1 MSVTLSQSS
10 RWFARPL
17 ALVIAVLLT
26 VVVATGF
33 LGLRYWQERQAANL
47 AHERSRQVLETLDRL
62 KTIIADVEAQRR
74 GYLLTLDPSYLK
86 AYGVSDE
93 SVRRD
98 AQALQALVA
107 GDPLQNHR
115 AGHLALTVAAK
126 LREID
131 DIVKT
136 AQTSSG
142 PAALAMIRSLDEI
155 RSQIDQMVDHERFL
169 LVDQERRAEALEQRK
184 AWLIA
189 TAIVIVAVL
198 AGVALALARL
208 EAIRRRKAIAEN
220 VTLQGD
226 LLARD
231 KKIRRLVDANIV
243 GIIIWEVEGRILEA
257 NDEFLRMVGYDREDL
272 TAGRLHRTTLTPPE
286 WRDRD
291 ARTVAELKRIGT
303 AQPFEKE
310 YLRKDGS
317 RVPVLIGGAM
327 FEEGTSQGVG
337 FVLDLTERK
346 RAVEALRQ
354 SEERFRTLVQFS
366 FDVYW
371 ETDAQH
377 RFIHQEFA
385 ESLADAPEVGS
396 EIGKTRWEVPYLEP
410 DEEAWRKHRET
421 LDAHLPFRDFE
432 LARPAP
438 DGSKRYVSVSGL
450 PVFDET
456 GRFVGYRGVGRH
468 ITERRRAEEA
478 LRAMQAELAHANRVT
493 TMGELSASIAHEVN
507 QPIAA
512 TVTNAQAALRWLRAQ
527 PPDLDEVRASLS
539 RIVED
544 GKRAGN
550 VIGGIR
556 ALINK
561 VPPRK
566 DRFDLNE
573 AILEMIALT
582 RSEVLKHGI
591 SLQTE
596 LAPGLPRVDG
606 DRTQLQQ
613 VILNLILN
621 AIEAMGGIDEG
632 TRELPDQHR
641 EGGRRRRARHGCAIP
656 ARAWTRRMWSAFS
669 RPSTR
674 RSPRAWA
681 WASLSA
687 GRWSRPTGEGCGRAR
702 MNLGA
707 PSFNLPCRCNETR
720 AFQPSTSGPIQ
731 PREMAA
737 SKSKTRSV
745 PALCS
750 RRPDTAQ
757 AWAVSEPLH
766 KVCA

>member
-17 ALVIAVLLT
+17 ALVVAVLLT

-33 LGLRYWQERQAANL
+33 LGFRYWQERQAADL
-47 AHERSRQVLETLDRL
+47 LFERGRQVLETLDRL
-62 KTIIADVEAQRR
+62 RTVIADVEAQRR

-107 GDPLQNHR
+107 SDPLQNHR

-131 DIVKT
+131 DIVNT
-136 AQTSSG
+136 ARTSSG

-169 LVDQERRAEALEQRK
+169 RVDQERRAEALERRK

-189 TAIVIVAVL
+189 TAVVVVAVL
-198 AGVALALARL
+198 AGAALALARF
-208 EAIRRRKAIAEN
+208 EARRRRKATEEN
-220 VTLQGD
+220 VQLQSD
-226 LLARD
+226 IEARD
-231 KKIRRLVDANIV
+231 RKIRRLVDANII
-243 GIIIWEVEGRILEA
+243 GIIIWEVDGRILEA

-272 TAGRLHRTTLTPPE
+272 TAGRLHRTQLTPPD
-286 WRDRD
+286 WRERD

-327 FEEGTSQGVG
+327 FEEGTNQGVG

-346 RAVEALRQ
+346 RAEEALRQ

-377 RFIHQEFA
+377 RFVHQEFA
-385 ESLADAPEVGS
+385 ESLADAPAWGA
-396 EIGKTRWEVPYLEP
+396 EIGRTRWEVPYLEP
-410 DEEAWRKHRET
+410 DAEAWRKHRET

-450 PVFDET
+450 PMFDER

-468 ITERRRAEEA
+468 ITERKRAEEA
-478 LRAMQAELAHANRVT
+478 LRSAQAELAHANRVAT
-493 TMGELSASIAHEVN
+493 LGQLTASVAHEVS

-512 TVTNAQAALRWLRAQ
+512 TVLNAQAAVRWLGAQ
-527 PPDLDEVRASLS
+527 PPNLGEVRQILGQ
-539 RIVED
+539 ITDD
-544 GKRAGN
+544 GKRAGD
-550 VIGGIR
+550 VIGWIR
-556 ALINK
+556 ALIK
-561 VPPRK
+561 KAPPRK
-566 DRFDLNE
+566 ESLEINQ
-573 AILEMIALT
+573 AILEVIALT
-582 RSEVLKHGI
+582 RGEAVQNGVWVRT
-591 SLQTE
+591 Q
-596 LAPGLPRVDG
+596 LAEGLPRIQA
-606 DRTQLQQ
+606 DRVQLQQ
-613 VILNLILN
+613 VILNLIIN
-621 AIEAMGGIDEG
+621 AIEAMNGASEG
-632 TRELPDQHR
+632 TRELLISTAADASNGVLVSLRDTGPGLDPASLEHLFDAFYTTKSSGLGMGLSICRSIIEAQ
-641 EGGRRRRARHGCAIP
+641 GGRIWADANKPCGAAFHFTLPLEKEETAAAEHAGPMP
-656 ARAWTRRMWSAFS
+656 A
-669 RPSTR
+669 
-674 RSPRAWA
+674 
-681 WASLSA
+681 
-687 GRWSRPTGEGCGRAR
+687 
-702 MNLGA
+702 
-707 PSFNLPCRCNETR
+707 
-720 AFQPSTSGPIQ
+720 
-731 PREMAA
+731 
-737 SKSKTRSV
+737 V
-745 PALCS
+745 
-750 RRPDTAQ
+750 
-757 AWAVSEPLH
+757 
-766 KVCA
+766 

>member
-1 MSVTLSQSS
+1 MSVTLSQFS

-17 ALVIAVLLT
+17 ALVIVLLLT
-26 VVVATGF
+26 VVAGTGF

-62 KTIIADVEAQRR
+62 KTVIADVEAQRR

-98 AQALQALVA
+98 AQALQALVV

-142 PAALAMIRSLDEI
+142 PAALALIRSLDEI
-155 RSQIDQMVDHERFL
+155 RVQIDQMVDHERFL
-169 LVDQERRAEALEQRK
+169 LVDQERRAEALEHRK
-184 AWLIA
+184 AWLIT
-189 TAIVIVAVL
+189 TAVVTVAVL
-198 AGVALALARL
+198 AVVALALARL

-220 VTLQGD
+220 VALHGD

-231 KKIRRLVDANIV
+231 KKIRRLVDSNIV

-257 NDEFLRMVGYDREDL
+257 NDEFLRIVGYDREDL
-272 TAGRLHRTTLTPPE
+272 ISGLLHRTAMTPPE

-291 ARTVAELKRIGT
+291 ARTVAELRRIGT

-327 FEEGTSQGVG
+327 FGEGTSQGVG

-346 RAVEALRQ
+346 RAIEALRQ

-385 ESLADAPEVGS
+385 ENLADAPELGS

-450 PVFDET
+450 PVFDDK
-456 GRFVGYRGVGRH
+456 GCFVGYRGVGRH
-468 ITERRRAEEA
+468 ITERRLAEEA
-478 LRAMQAELAHANRVT
+478 LRAVQAELAHANRVT
-493 TMGELSASIAHEVN
+493 AMGQLTASIAHEVN

-527 PPDLDEVRASLS
+527 PPDLGEVFDSLS

-550 VIGGIR
+550 VIAGIR

-573 AILEMIALT
+573 AVLETIALT
-582 RSEVLKHGI
+582 RSEVLNHGI
-591 SLQTE
+591 LLQTE
-596 LAPGLPRVDG
+596 FASRLPMVEG

-621 AIEAMGGIDEG
+621 AIEAMSGLDEGRRELRVTTETEADGGIRVTVRDSGPGLDTADVERVFTAFYTTKPEG
-632 TRELPDQHR
+632 MGMGLAICRSMVEAH
-641 EGGRRRRARHGCAIP
+641 GGRMWASANEPRGAVFQFTLPLERDESIP
-656 ARAWTRRMWSAFS
+656 ARRV
-669 RPSTR
+669 
-674 RSPRAWA
+674 
-681 WASLSA
+681 LSN
-687 GRWSRPTGEGCGRAR
+687 P
-702 MNLGA
+702 
-707 PSFNLPCRCNETR
+707 
-720 AFQPSTSGPIQ
+720 
-731 PREMAA
+731 AA
-737 SKSKTRSV
+737 
-745 PALCS
+745 
-750 RRPDTAQ
+750 
-757 AWAVSEPLH
+757 
-766 KVCA
+766 

>member
-1 MSVTLSQSS
+1 MSVTLSQFS

-17 ALVIAVLLT
+17 ALVIAALLT

-98 AQALQALVA
+98 AQALQALVSS
-107 GDPLQNHR
+107 DPLQNHR

-126 LREID
+126 LREVD

-142 PAALAMIRSLDEI
+142 PAAMAMIRSLDEI

-198 AGVALALARL
+198 AGIALALARL

-226 LLARD
+226 LLSRD

-291 ARTVAELKRIGT
+291 ARTVADLKRIGT

-327 FEEGTSQGVG
+327 FEEGASQGVG

-371 ETDAQH
+371 ETDPQH
-377 RFIHQEFA
+377 RFILQEFA

-396 EIGKTRWEVPYLEP
+396 EIGKTRWEVPYVEP

-421 LDAHLPFRDFE
+421 LDARLPFRDFE

-478 LRAMQAELAHANRVT
+478 LHAMQAELAHANRVT

-544 GKRAGN
+544 GNRAGN

-556 ALINK
+556 AFINK

-573 AILEMIALT
+573 AILEMIGLT
-582 RSEVLKHGI
+582 RSEMLKHGI

-596 LAPGLPRVDG
+596 LAPGLPRMEG

-613 VILNLILN
+613 VILNLVVN

-632 TRELPDQHR
+632 MREFRIKTERAAAGGVLVTARDSGPGLDPENVERVFTAFYTTKPKGMGMGLAICRSMVEAH
-641 EGGRRRRARHGCAIP
+641 GGRMWASANEPRGAVFQFTLPLQRDESIP
-656 ARAWTRRMWSAFS
+656 AQHVRPNSA
-669 RPSTR
+669 
-674 RSPRAWA
+674 A
-681 WASLSA
+681 
-687 GRWSRPTGEGCGRAR
+687 
-702 MNLGA
+702 
-707 PSFNLPCRCNETR
+707 
-720 AFQPSTSGPIQ
+720 
-731 PREMAA
+731 
-737 SKSKTRSV
+737 
-745 PALCS
+745 
-750 RRPDTAQ
+750 
-757 AWAVSEPLH
+757 
-766 KVCA
+766 

>member
-1 MSVTLSQSS
+1 MSVFLSQSS
-10 RWFARPL
+10 RWFAPPL
-17 ALVIAVLLT
+17 ALVVAVLLT
-26 VVVATGF
+26 VVVATGL
-33 LGLRYWQERQAANL
+33 LGFQYLQERQAANL
-47 AHERSRQVLETLDRL
+47 ALERNRQVLETLDRL
-62 KTIIADVEAQRR
+62 KAVIADVEAQRR
-74 GYLLTLDPSYLK
+74 GYLLTLDPQYIK

-107 GDPLQNHR
+107 GDPLQSHR
-115 AGHLALTVAAK
+115 AGHLALTVVAK

-131 DIVKT
+131 EIVKT
-136 AQTSSG
+136 VRTYSG

-169 LVDQERRAEALEQRK
+169 RVDQEKRAEALERRK

-208 EAIRRRKAIAEN
+208 EATRRRKATEEN
-220 VTLQGD
+220 VTLHGD

-272 TAGRLHRTTLTPPE
+272 AAGRLHRTTLTPPE

-291 ARTVAELKRIGT
+291 ARTVAELTRIGT

-327 FEEGTSQGVG
+327 FEEGTGQGVG

-385 ESLADAPEVGS
+385 ESLADAPELGS
-396 EIGKTRWEVPYLEP
+396 EIGKTRWDVPHLEP

-450 PVFDET
+450 PVFDNT

-468 ITERRRAEEA
+468 ITERRLAEDA
-478 LRAMQAELAHANRVT
+478 MRTMQAELAHVNRVT

-539 RIVED
+539 RIAED

-550 VIGGIR
+550 VISGIR

-561 VPPRK
+561 VPPRR

-573 AILEMIALT
+573 AVLEMVALT
-582 RSEVLKHGI
+582 RSEVLNHGI
-591 SLQTE
+591 LLQTE

-621 AIEAMGGIDEG
+621 AVEAMGGIDEG
-632 TRELPDQHR
+632 TRELRIATERQAAGGVLVTVRDSGPGLDPADVERVFQAFYTTKTKGMGMGLAICRSMVEAH
-641 EGGRRRRARHGCAIP
+641 GGRMWASANEPRGAVFQFTLPLERDESIP
-656 ARAWTRRMWSAFS
+656 ARQV
-669 RPSTR
+669 RPN
-674 RSPRAWA
+674 P
-681 WASLSA
+681 
-687 GRWSRPTGEGCGRAR
+687 
-702 MNLGA
+702 
-707 PSFNLPCRCNETR
+707 
-720 AFQPSTSGPIQ
+720 
-731 PREMAA
+731 AA
-737 SKSKTRSV
+737 
-745 PALCS
+745 
-750 RRPDTAQ
+750 
-757 AWAVSEPLH
+757 
-766 KVCA
+766 

>member
-1 MSVTLSQSS
+1 MSAPLSQSF

-17 ALVIAVLLT
+17 ALVVAVLLA
-26 VVVATGF
+26 VVVAAGLLGF
-33 LGLRYWQERQAANL
+33 RYWQDRQAATL
-47 AHERSRQVLETLDRL
+47 AQERGRQVLETLDRL
-62 KTIIADVEAQRR
+62 RAVIADVEAQRR
-74 GYLLTLDPSYLK
+74 GYLLTLDPQYLK

-107 GDPLQNHR
+107 GDPLQSHR

-136 AQTSSG
+136 ARTSG
-142 PAALAMIRSLDEI
+142 LATLAMIRSLDEI

-169 LVDQERRAEALEQRK
+169 RVDQERRVEALEQSM

-198 AGVALALARL
+198 AGLALALARL
-208 EAIRRRKAIAEN
+208 EAVRRRKATEEN
-220 VTLQGD
+220 VQLQSD
-226 LLARD
+226 IQARD
-231 KKIRRLVDANIV
+231 KKIRRLVDSNII

-272 TAGRLHRTTLTPPE
+272 IAGHLHRTTMTPPE

-291 ARTVAELKRIGT
+291 ARTVAELRRIGT

-310 YLRKDGS
+310 YVRKDGS

-385 ESLADAPEVGS
+385 ESLADAPELGS

-450 PVFDET
+450 PVFDDT

-468 ITERRRAEEA
+468 ITERRLAEEA
-478 LRAMQAELAHANRVT
+478 LRAVQAELAHVNRVT
-493 TMGELSASIAHEVN
+493 TKGQLTASIAHEVN

-527 PPDLDEVRASLS
+527 PPDLDEVRDSL
-539 RIVED
+539 RHIVED

-573 AILEMIALT
+573 AVLETVALT
-582 RSEVLKHGI
+582 RSEMLNRGI
-591 SLQTE
+591 LLQTE

-632 TRELPDQHR
+632 TRELRINTER
-641 EGGRRRRARHGCAIP
+641 EAAGGVLVTVRDSGPGLDPADAERVFTAFYTTKPEGMGMGLAICKAMVEAHGGRMWASANEPRGAVFQFTLPLERDESIP
-656 ARAWTRRMWSAFS
+656 ARRV
-669 RPSTR
+669 RPN
-674 RSPRAWA
+674 P
-681 WASLSA
+681 
-687 GRWSRPTGEGCGRAR
+687 
-702 MNLGA
+702 
-707 PSFNLPCRCNETR
+707 
-720 AFQPSTSGPIQ
+720 
-731 PREMAA
+731 AA
-737 SKSKTRSV
+737 
-745 PALCS
+745 
-750 RRPDTAQ
+750 
-757 AWAVSEPLH
+757 
-766 KVCA
+766 

>member
-1 MSVTLSQSS
+1 MV
-10 RWFARPL
+10 
-17 ALVIAVLLT
+17 AVLLP
-26 VVVATGF
+26 VVAATG
-33 LGLRYWQERQAANL
+33 LLAIQYRQDRQAADF

-62 KTIIADVEAQRR
+62 RAVIADVEAQRR
-74 GYLLTLDPSYLK
+74 EYLLTLDPSYLK

-98 AQALQALVA
+98 AQVLQALVA
-107 GDPLQNHR
+107 NDPLQNHR

-136 AQTSSG
+136 ASTSG
-142 PAALAMIRSLDEI
+142 LAALTMIRSLDEI

-169 LVDQERRAEALEQRK
+169 LVDQEKRTEALERRK

-189 TAIVIVAVL
+189 TAVVIVAVL
-198 AGVALALARL
+198 AVVALALARL

-220 VTLQGD
+220 VALHGD

-243 GIIIWEVEGRILEA
+243 GIVIWELDGRILEA
-257 NDEFLRMVGYDREDL
+257 NDAFLHMLSYDRENLASGRLNWTDL
-272 TAGRLHRTTLTPPE
+272 TPAE

-291 ARTVAELKRIGT
+291 ARAAEELRRTGTV
-303 AQPFEKE
+303 QPSEKE
-310 YLRKDGS
+310 YFRKDGS
-317 RVPVLIGGAM
+317 RVPVLIGGVM
-327 FEEGTSQGVG
+327 FEQNPNQGVS

-346 RAVEALRQ
+346 RAEEALRQ

-377 RFIHQEFA
+377 RFTHQEFA
-385 ESLADAPEVGS
+385 ESLADAPAPGA

-432 LARPAP
+432 LARAGP

-450 PVFDET
+450 PVFDRT

-468 ITERRRAEEA
+468 ITERRRAEES

-493 TMGELSASIAHEVN
+493 TMGQLTASIAHEVN

-512 TVTNAQAALRWLRAQ
+512 TVTNAGAALRWLSAQ
-527 PPDLDEVRASLS
+527 PPNLGEVRDSLR

-550 VIGGIR
+550 VISGIR

-561 VPPRK
+561 VPPRN

-573 AILEMIALT
+573 AILEMVVLT
-582 RSEVLKHGI
+582 RSEMVKHGI
-591 SLQTE
+591 LLQTN
-596 LAPGLPRVDG
+596 LAPGLPMVKG

-621 AIEAMGGIDEG
+621 AIEAMEGVDQRAGALRINSEREAAGGVLVTVRDSGPGLDPADVERVFEAFYTTKAKGMGMGLAICRSMVEA
-632 TRELPDQHR
+632 H
-641 EGGRRRRARHGCAIP
+641 GGR
-656 ARAWTRRMWSAFS
+656 M
-669 RPSTR
+669 
-674 RSPRAWA
+674 
-681 WASLSA
+681 WASANEPRGAVFQFSLPLEQDESVQ
-687 GRWSRPTGEGCGRAR
+687 AR
-702 MNLGA
+702 QIRSN
-707 PSFNLPCRCNETR
+707 P
-720 AFQPSTSGPIQ
+720 
-731 PREMAA
+731 AA
-737 SKSKTRSV
+737 
-745 PALCS
+745 
-750 RRPDTAQ
+750 
-757 AWAVSEPLH
+757 
-766 KVCA
+766 

>member
-1 MSVTLSQSS
+1 MSVTLSQFS

-17 ALVIAVLLT
+17 ALVIVLLLT
-26 VVVATGF
+26 VVAGTGF

-62 KTIIADVEAQRR
+62 KTVIADVEAQRR

-98 AQALQALVA
+98 AQALQALVV

-142 PAALAMIRSLDEI
+142 PAALALIRSLDEI
-155 RSQIDQMVDHERFL
+155 RVQIDQMVDHERFL
-169 LVDQERRAEALEQRK
+169 LVDQERRAEALEHRK
-184 AWLIA
+184 AWLIT
-189 TAIVIVAVL
+189 TAVVIVAVL
-198 AGVALALARL
+198 AVVALALARL

-220 VTLQGD
+220 VALHGD

-231 KKIRRLVDANIV
+231 KKIRRLVDSNIV
-243 GIIIWEVEGRILEA
+243 GIIIWEVEDRILEA
-257 NDEFLRMVGYDREDL
+257 NDEFLRIVGYDREDL
-272 TAGRLHRTTLTPPE
+272 ISGLLHRTAMTPPE

-291 ARTVAELKRIGT
+291 ARTVAELRRIGT

-327 FEEGTSQGVG
+327 FGEGTSQGVG

-346 RAVEALRQ
+346 RAIEALRQ

-377 RFIHQEFA
+377 RFKHQEFA
-385 ESLADAPEVGS
+385 ENLADAPELGS

-450 PVFDET
+450 PVFDDK
-456 GRFVGYRGVGRH
+456 GCFVGYRGVGRH
-468 ITERRRAEEA
+468 ITERRLAEEA
-478 LRAMQAELAHANRVT
+478 LRAVQAELAHANRVT
-493 TMGELSASIAHEVN
+493 AMGQLTASIAHEVN

-527 PPDLDEVRASLS
+527 PPDLGEVFDSLS

-550 VIGGIR
+550 VIAGIR

-573 AILEMIALT
+573 AVLETIALT
-582 RSEVLKHGI
+582 RSEVLNHGI
-591 SLQTE
+591 LLQTE
-596 LAPGLPRVDG
+596 FASRLPMVEG

-621 AIEAMGGIDEG
+621 AIEAMSGLDEGRRELRVTTETEADGGIRVTVRDSGPGLDTADVERVFTAFYTTKPEG
-632 TRELPDQHR
+632 MGMGLAICRSMVEAH
-641 EGGRRRRARHGCAIP
+641 GGRMWASANEPRGAVFQFTLPLERDESIP
-656 ARAWTRRMWSAFS
+656 ARRV
-669 RPSTR
+669 
-674 RSPRAWA
+674 
-681 WASLSA
+681 LSN
-687 GRWSRPTGEGCGRAR
+687 P
-702 MNLGA
+702 
-707 PSFNLPCRCNETR
+707 
-720 AFQPSTSGPIQ
+720 
-731 PREMAA
+731 AA
-737 SKSKTRSV
+737 
-745 PALCS
+745 
-750 RRPDTAQ
+750 
-757 AWAVSEPLH
+757 
-766 KVCA
+766 

>member
-1 MSVTLSQSS
+1 MSVLPSHSS
-10 RWFARPL
+10 RWFAPPL
-17 ALVIAVLLT
+17 ALVVAVLLT
-26 VVVATGF
+26 VVVATGL
-33 LGLRYWQERQAANL
+33 LGFQYLLERQAVNL
-47 AHERSRQVLETLDRL
+47 AQERSRQVLETLDRL
-62 KTIIADVEAQRR
+62 KVVIADVEAQRR
-74 GYLLTLDPSYLK
+74 GYLLTLDPQYLK
-86 AYGVSDE
+86 AYGLSDE

-107 GDPLQNHR
+107 GDPLQSHR

-131 DIVKT
+131 EIVKT
-136 AQTSSG
+136 VRTYSG

-169 LVDQERRAEALEQRK
+169 RVDQDKRAEALEQRK

-208 EAIRRRKAIAEN
+208 EARRRRKATEEN
-220 VTLQGD
+220 VRLQSD
-226 LLARD
+226 IEERD
-231 KKIRRLVDANIV
+231 KKIRRLVDSNII

-272 TAGRLHRTTLTPPE
+272 AAGRLHRTAMTPPE

-291 ARTVAELKRIGT
+291 ALTVTELRGIGT

-310 YLRKDGS
+310 YVRKDGS

-327 FEEGTSQGVG
+327 FEEGTGQGVG

-346 RAVEALRQ
+346 RAVEALRH

-385 ESLADAPEVGS
+385 ESLADAPASGS
-396 EIGKTRWEVPYLEP
+396 EIGKTRWDVPYLEP

-432 LARPAP
+432 LARPGP

-450 PVFDET
+450 PVFDNT

-468 ITERRRAEEA
+468 ITERRLAEEA
-478 LRAMQAELAHANRVT
+478 LRVMQAELAHVNRIT

-527 PPDLDEVRASLS
+527 PPDLDEVRASLG
-539 RIVED
+539 RIAED

-550 VIGGIR
+550 VISGIR

-561 VPPRK
+561 VPSRK

-573 AILEMIALT
+573 AVLEMVALT
-582 RSEVLKHGI
+582 RSEVLSHGI
-591 SLQTE
+591 LLQTE
-596 LAPGLPRVDG
+596 LAPGLPGVDG

-613 VILNLILN
+613 VILNLIVN

-632 TRELPDQHR
+632 TRELRISTER
-641 EGGRRRRARHGCAIP
+641 EAAGGALVTVRDSGPGLDLADTERVFTAFYTTKPKGMGMGLAICRSMVEAHGGRMWAGANEPRGAVFQFTLPLQRDESIP
-656 ARAWTRRMWSAFS
+656 ARQVRPNSA
-669 RPSTR
+669 
-674 RSPRAWA
+674 A
-681 WASLSA
+681 
-687 GRWSRPTGEGCGRAR
+687 
-702 MNLGA
+702 
-707 PSFNLPCRCNETR
+707 
-720 AFQPSTSGPIQ
+720 
-731 PREMAA
+731 
-737 SKSKTRSV
+737 
-745 PALCS
+745 
-750 RRPDTAQ
+750 
-757 AWAVSEPLH
+757 
-766 KVCA
+766 

>member
-1 MSVTLSQSS
+1 MSVTLSQFS

-17 ALVIAVLLT
+17 VLVIAVLLT

-115 AGHLALTVAAK
+115 AGHLAVTVAAK
-126 LREID
+126 LREVD

-208 EAIRRRKAIAEN
+208 EAFRRRKAIAEN

-327 FEEGTSQGVG
+327 FEEGASQGVG

-371 ETDAQH
+371 ETDVQH

-385 ESLADAPEVGS
+385 ESLVDAPEVGS
-396 EIGKTRWEVPYLEP
+396 EIGKTRWEVPYVEP

-421 LDAHLPFRDFE
+421 LDARLPFRDFE

-478 LRAMQAELAHANRVT
+478 LHAMQAELAHANRVT

-512 TVTNAQAALRWLRAQ
+512 TVTNAQAALRWLRAH

-544 GKRAGN
+544 GNRAGN

-556 ALINK
+556 AFINK

-582 RSEVLKHGI
+582 RSEMLKHGI

-596 LAPGLPRVDG
+596 LAPGLPRVEG

-613 VILNLILN
+613 VILNLVVN

-632 TRELPDQHR
+632 TREFRITTERAAAGGVLVTARDSGPGLDPENVERVFTAFYTTKPKGMGMGLAICRSMVEAH
-641 EGGRRRRARHGCAIP
+641 GGRMWASANEPRGAVFQFTLPLQRDESIP
-656 ARAWTRRMWSAFS
+656 AQHVRPNSA
-669 RPSTR
+669 
-674 RSPRAWA
+674 A
-681 WASLSA
+681 
-687 GRWSRPTGEGCGRAR
+687 
-702 MNLGA
+702 
-707 PSFNLPCRCNETR
+707 
-720 AFQPSTSGPIQ
+720 
-731 PREMAA
+731 
-737 SKSKTRSV
+737 
-745 PALCS
+745 
-750 RRPDTAQ
+750 
-757 AWAVSEPLH
+757 
-766 KVCA
+766 

>member
-1 MSVTLSQSS
+1 MSVILSQSS
-10 RWFARPL
+10 RWFVRPL
-17 ALVIAVLLT
+17 ALVVAVLLT
-26 VVVATGF
+26 AVVATGF
-33 LGLRYWQERQAANL
+33 RGLRYWQEQQAANL
-47 AHERSRQVLETLDRL
+47 AHGRSRQVLETLDRL

-142 PAALAMIRSLDEI
+142 PAALALIRSLDEI

-169 LVDQERRAEALEQRK
+169 LVDQERRAEALEHRK
-184 AWLIA
+184 AWLIT
-189 TAIVIVAVL
+189 TAVVIVAVL

-208 EAIRRRKAIAEN
+208 EATRRRKAIAEN
-220 VTLQGD
+220 VALHGD
-226 LLARD
+226 LQARD
-231 KKIRRLVDANIV
+231 KMIRRLVDSNIV

-257 NDEFLRMVGYDREDL
+257 NDAFLRMVGYDREDL

-291 ARTVAELKRIGT
+291 AHTVAELKRIGT

-310 YLRKDGS
+310 YLHKDGS

-354 SEERFRTLVQFS
+354 SEARFRTLVQFS

-385 ESLADAPEVGS
+385 ETLADAPASGS

-450 PVFDET
+450 PVFDDT

-468 ITERRRAEEA
+468 ITERRLAEEA

-512 TVTNAQAALRWLRAQ
+512 TVANAQAALRWLRAR

-556 ALINK
+556 AFIHK

-573 AILEMIALT
+573 AILEMVTLT
-582 RSEVLKHGI
+582 RSEVLNHGI
-591 SLQTE
+591 LLQTE
-596 LAPGLPRVDG
+596 LTLGLPRVDG

-621 AIEAMGGIDEG
+621 ATEAMSGIHEG
-632 TRELPDQHR
+632 TRELRINTER
-641 EGGRRRRARHGCAIP
+641 EAAGGVLVTVRDSGPGLDPADTERVFTAFYTTKPKGMGMGLAICRSMVEAHGGRMWASANEPRGAVFQFTLPLERDESIP
-656 ARAWTRRMWSAFS
+656 ARLV
-669 RPSTR
+669 RPN
-674 RSPRAWA
+674 P
-681 WASLSA
+681 
-687 GRWSRPTGEGCGRAR
+687 
-702 MNLGA
+702 
-707 PSFNLPCRCNETR
+707 
-720 AFQPSTSGPIQ
+720 
-731 PREMAA
+731 AA
-737 SKSKTRSV
+737 
-745 PALCS
+745 
-750 RRPDTAQ
+750 
-757 AWAVSEPLH
+757 
-766 KVCA
+766 

>member
-10 RWFARPL
+10 RWYARPL
-17 ALVIAVLLT
+17 ALVIAALLI
-26 VVVATGF
+26 VVAATGF
-33 LGLRYWQERQAANL
+33 LGFRYWQERQAEHL
-47 AHERSRQVLETLDRL
+47 AHERSRNVIETLDRL

-86 AYGVSDE
+86 AYGVSDD

-98 AQALQALVA
+98 AHALQALVM

-115 AGHLALTVAAK
+115 AAHLALTVAAK

-142 PAALAMIRSLDEI
+142 PAALALTRSLDEI
-155 RSQIDQMVDHERFL
+155 RVQIDQMVDHERFQ
-169 LVDQERRAEALEQRK
+169 LVNQERRAEALEHRK
-184 AWLIA
+184 AWLIT
-189 TAIVIVAVL
+189 TAVVIVAAL
-198 AGVALALARL
+198 AGVALALARF

-220 VTLQGD
+220 VALHGD

-231 KKIRRLVDANIV
+231 KKIRRLVDSNIV

-257 NDEFLRMVGYDREDL
+257 NDEFLRIVGYDREDL
-272 TAGRLHRTTLTPPE
+272 TAGRLHRSTMTPPE
-286 WRDRD
+286 WRERD

-327 FEEGTSQGVG
+327 FGEGTSQGVG
-337 FVLDLTERK
+337 FVLDLTDRK
-346 RAVEALRQ
+346 RAIEALRQ

-385 ESLADAPEVGS
+385 ENLTEAPAPGS

-410 DEEAWRKHRET
+410 DAEAWRKHREM

-438 DGSKRYVSVSGL
+438 GGGKRYVSVSGL
-450 PVFDET
+450 PVFDQT

-478 LRAMQAELAHANRVT
+478 LRATQAELAHANRVT

-550 VIGGIR
+550 VISGIR

-566 DRFDLNE
+566 ERFDLNE
-573 AILEMIALT
+573 AILEMIMLT
-582 RSEVLKHGI
+582 RSEVFKHGI
-591 SLQTE
+591 LLRTE
-596 LAPGLPRVDG
+596 LAPGLPGVDG

-613 VILNLILN
+613 VILNLVLN
-621 AIEAMGGIDEG
+621 AVEAMGGIDAG
-632 TRELPDQHR
+632 ARELRISTER
-641 EGGRRRRARHGCAIP
+641 EAAGGVLVTVRDSGPGLDPTDMERVFKAFYTTKPKGMGMGLAICRSMVEAHGGRMWASANESGGAVFQFTLPLERDESIP
-656 ARAWTRRMWSAFS
+656 ARQVQ
-669 RPSTR
+669 PN
-674 RSPRAWA
+674 P
-681 WASLSA
+681 A
-687 GRWSRPTGEGCGRAR
+687 G
-702 MNLGA
+702 
-707 PSFNLPCRCNETR
+707 
-720 AFQPSTSGPIQ
+720 
-731 PREMAA
+731 
-737 SKSKTRSV
+737 
-745 PALCS
+745 
-750 RRPDTAQ
+750 
-757 AWAVSEPLH
+757 
-766 KVCA
+766 

>member
-1 MSVTLSQSS
+1 
-10 RWFARPL
+10 
-17 ALVIAVLLT
+17 
-26 VVVATGF
+26 
-33 LGLRYWQERQAANL
+33 
-47 AHERSRQVLETLDRL
+47 
-62 KTIIADVEAQRR
+62 
-74 GYLLTLDPSYLK
+74 
-86 AYGVSDE
+86 
-93 SVRRD
+93 
-98 AQALQALVA
+98 
-107 GDPLQNHR
+107 
-115 AGHLALTVAAK
+115 
-126 LREID
+126 
-131 DIVKT
+131 
-136 AQTSSG
+136 
-142 PAALAMIRSLDEI
+142 
-155 RSQIDQMVDHERFL
+155 
-169 LVDQERRAEALEQRK
+169 
-184 AWLIA
+184 
-189 TAIVIVAVL
+189 
-198 AGVALALARL
+198 VALALARL
-208 EAIRRRKAIAEN
+208 EAFRRRKAIAEN

-327 FEEGTSQGVG
+327 FEEGASQGVG

-371 ETDAQH
+371 ETDVQH

-385 ESLADAPEVGS
+385 ESLVDAPEVGS
-396 EIGKTRWEVPYLEP
+396 EIGKTRWEVPYVEP

-421 LDAHLPFRDFE
+421 LDARLPFRVFE

-478 LRAMQAELAHANRVT
+478 LHAMQAELAHANRVT

-512 TVTNAQAALRWLRAQ
+512 TVTNAQAALRWLRAH

-544 GKRAGN
+544 GNRAGN

-556 ALINK
+556 AFINK

-582 RSEVLKHGI
+582 RSEMLKHGI

-596 LAPGLPRVDG
+596 LAPGLPRVEG

-613 VILNLILN
+613 VILNLVVN

-632 TRELPDQHR
+632 TREFRINTERAAAGGVLVTARDSGPGLDPENVERVFTAFYTTKPKGMGMGLAICRSMVEAH
-641 EGGRRRRARHGCAIP
+641 GGRMWASANEPRGAVFQFTLPLQRDESIP
-656 ARAWTRRMWSAFS
+656 AQHVRPNSA
-669 RPSTR
+669 
-674 RSPRAWA
+674 A
-681 WASLSA
+681 
-687 GRWSRPTGEGCGRAR
+687 
-702 MNLGA
+702 
-707 PSFNLPCRCNETR
+707 
-720 AFQPSTSGPIQ
+720 
-731 PREMAA
+731 
-737 SKSKTRSV
+737 
-745 PALCS
+745 
-750 RRPDTAQ
+750 
-757 AWAVSEPLH
+757 
-766 KVCA
+766 

>member
-1 MSVTLSQSS
+1 MSVPLSQSS

-17 ALVIAVLLT
+17 TLVVAVVLT

-33 LGLRYWQERQAANL
+33 LGLRYWQDRQTATL
-47 AHERSRQVLETLDRL
+47 AQERSRQVLDTLDRL
-62 KTIIADVEAQRR
+62 RTVIADVEAQRR

-136 AQTSSG
+136 ARTSG
-142 PAALAMIRSLDEI
+142 LAALAMIRSLDEI

-169 LVDQERRAEALEQRK
+169 LVDQEKRAEALERRQ

-189 TAIVIVAVL
+189 TAVVIVAVL

-208 EAIRRRKAIAEN
+208 EATRRRKAIAEN
-220 VTLQGD
+220 VALHGD

-243 GIIIWEVEGRILEA
+243 GIIIWDLEGRIFEA
-257 NDEFLRMVGYDREDL
+257 NDAFLHMLGYDREDL
-272 TAGRLHRTTLTPPE
+272 TSGRLHRATLTPPE

-310 YLRKDGS
+310 YVRKDGS

-346 RAVEALRQ
+346 RAEEALRQ

-385 ESLADAPEVGS
+385 ESIADAPASDS

-410 DEEAWRKHRET
+410 DAEAWRKHRET

-468 ITERRRAEEA
+468 ITERKRAEAA
-478 LRAMQAELAHANRVT
+478 LRSAQAELAHANRVI
-493 TMGELSASIAHEVN
+493 TMGQLTASIAHEVS

-512 TVTNAQAALRWLRAQ
+512 TVLNAQAALRWLGAQ
-527 PPDLDEVRASLS
+527 PPNLNEVRQTLG
-539 RIVED
+539 RIVD
-544 GKRAGN
+544 DSNRAGD
-550 VIGGIR
+550 VIGRIR
-556 ALINK
+556 ALIK
-561 VPPRK
+561 KAPPRK
-566 DRFDLNE
+566 EGVEINK
-573 AILEMIALT
+573 AILEVVALT
-582 RSEVLKHGI
+582 HGEAAQ
-591 SLQTE
+591 SGVSVRTQ
-596 LAPGLPRVDG
+596 LADGLPLVQADRV
-606 DRTQLQQ
+606 QLQQ
-613 VILNLILN
+613 VILNLIIN
-621 AIEAMGGIDEG
+621 AVEAMRDASEG
-632 TRELPDQHR
+632 ARELLISTGGDASNGVLVSLRDTGPGLDPASLERFFEPFYTTKPSGLGIGLPICHSII
-641 EGGRRRRARHGCAIP
+641 EEHGGRIWAAVNEPRGAVFHFTLPVERDDAVAAEHAGPMPEVRR
-656 ARAWTRRMWSAFS
+656 W
-669 RPSTR
+669 R
-674 RSPRAWA
+674 RS
-681 WASLSA
+681 
-687 GRWSRPTGEGCGRAR
+687 
-702 MNLGA
+702 
-707 PSFNLPCRCNETR
+707 
-720 AFQPSTSGPIQ
+720 
-731 PREMAA
+731 
-737 SKSKTRSV
+737 
-745 PALCS
+745 
-750 RRPDTAQ
+750 
-757 AWAVSEPLH
+757 
-766 KVCA
+766 

>member
-1 MSVTLSQSS
+1 MSVTPSQFS

-17 ALVIAVLLT
+17 ALVVAMLLA
-26 VVVATGF
+26 VVAGTGF
-33 LGLRYWQERQAANL
+33 LGFRYWQERQAANL
-47 AHERSRQVLETLDRL
+47 AHERSRQVLETLERL
-62 KTIIADVEAQRR
+62 KTIIADVEGQRR

-142 PAALAMIRSLDEI
+142 PAALALIRSLDEI
-155 RSQIDQMVDHERFL
+155 RVQIDQMVDHERFL
-169 LVDQERRAEALEQRK
+169 LVDQERRAEALEHRK

-189 TAIVIVAVL
+189 TAVVIVAAL
-198 AGVALALARL
+198 AVVALALARR

-220 VTLQGD
+220 VALHGD

-272 TAGRLHRTTLTPPE
+272 SAGRLHRTTLTPPE

-354 SEERFRTLVQFS
+354 SEERFRTLVHFS

-385 ESLADAPEVGS
+385 ESLTDAPEPGS

-410 DEEAWRKHRET
+410 DAEAWRKHRET

-432 LARPAP
+432 LARTAP

-550 VIGGIR
+550 VISGIR

-582 RSEVLKHGI
+582 RSEVFKHGI
-591 SLQTE
+591 LLRTE
-596 LAPGLPRVDG
+596 LAPGLPGVDG

-613 VILNLILN
+613 VILNLVLN
-621 AIEAMGGIDEG
+621 AIEAMGGIDAG
-632 TRELPDQHR
+632 ARELRINTER
-641 EGGRRRRARHGCAIP
+641 EAAGGVLVTVRDSGPGLDPTDMERVFKAFYTTKPKGMGMGLAICRSMVEAHGGRMWASANEPGGAVFQFTLPLERDESIP
-656 ARAWTRRMWSAFS
+656 ARHV
-669 RPSTR
+669 RPN
-674 RSPRAWA
+674 P
-681 WASLSA
+681 
-687 GRWSRPTGEGCGRAR
+687 
-702 MNLGA
+702 
-707 PSFNLPCRCNETR
+707 
-720 AFQPSTSGPIQ
+720 
-731 PREMAA
+731 AA
-737 SKSKTRSV
+737 
-745 PALCS
+745 
-750 RRPDTAQ
+750 
-757 AWAVSEPLH
+757 
-766 KVCA
+766 

>member
-1 MSVTLSQSS
+1 MSVTLSQPS
-10 RWFARPL
+10 RWYARPL
-17 ALVIAVLLT
+17 ALVIAVLLA
-26 VVVATGF
+26 VVAGTGF

-86 AYGVSDE
+86 AYGVADE

-155 RSQIDQMVDHERFL
+155 RSQIDQIVDHERFL
-169 LVDQERRAEALEQRK
+169 LVDQERRAEALEHRK
-184 AWLIA
+184 AWLIT
-189 TAIVIVAVL
+189 TAVVIVAFL
-198 AGVALALARL
+198 AVVALALARR

-220 VTLQGD
+220 VALHGD

-291 ARTVAELKRIGT
+291 ARTVAELRRIGT

-346 RAVEALRQ
+346 RAEEALRQ
-354 SEERFRTLVQFS
+354 SEERFRTLVHFS

-385 ESLADAPEVGS
+385 ESLTDAPEPGS

-432 LARPAP
+432 LARTAP

-512 TVTNAQAALRWLRAQ
+512 TVTNAQAALRWLRAR

-550 VIGGIR
+550 VISGIR

-573 AILEMIALT
+573 AILEMIVLT
-582 RSEVLKHGI
+582 RSEVFKHGI
-591 SLQTE
+591 LLRTE
-596 LAPGLPRVDG
+596 LAPGLPGVDG

-613 VILNLILN
+613 VTLNLILN
-621 AIEAMGGIDEG
+621 AVEAMGGIDVRA
-632 TRELPDQHR
+632 RELWISTER
-641 EGGRRRRARHGCAIP
+641 EAAGGVLVTVRD
-656 ARAWTRRMWSAFS
+656 
-669 RPSTR
+669 
-674 RSPRAWA
+674 
-681 WASLSA
+681 
-687 GRWSRPTGEGCGRAR
+687 
-702 MNLGA
+702 
-707 PSFNLPCRCNETR
+707 
-720 AFQPSTSGPIQ
+720 SGPG
-731 PREMAA
+731 
-737 SKSKTRSV
+737 
-745 PALCS
+745 L
-750 RRPDTAQ
+750 D
-757 AWAVSEPLH
+757 
-766 KVCA
+766 